1 MVKSFVTF
9 HLLFKASIDQTIL
22 LFVLLSRTWE
32 KHHLIIV
39 VANTQS
45 TNSILAAP
53 ARYLYACKGPINLQ
67 QQVVQNHFFQRLNEI
82 LFFFPFYFLS
92 SHACVFSPEKLGWYG
107 SSGPFY
113 KNEMDVFRRHERRK
127 SLSTFSSLF
136 SLAYRGTL

>member
-1 MVKSFVTF
+1 MLHSTYCSRPALIRQSCSSSYCQGLGKNTTF
-9 HLLFKASIDQTIL
+9 
-22 LFVLLSRTWE
+22 
-32 KHHLIIV
+32 IIV